1 MKKIILLF
9 VLAAAACTNLGAQ
22 NKLDRFFN
30 KVDRTM
36 AEMDRVEKSMKNLE
50 RAVGIKER
58 RGYRKTQRDYQTGI
72 TTEYRGGVVSSI
84 YCSNVWVEIYE
95 NHVSVYELTRNG
107 QWRSSRFI
115 PRDQYG
121 EFSVCGAIC
130 GVRENVTIKIT
141 NNRERT
147 MIWFWWGDKVIK
159 GFTVRASY
167 MQSHKH

>member
-1 MKKIILLF
+1 MKKILLF
-9 VLAAAACTNLGAQ
+9 IVVLAAAACTTLSAQ
-22 NKLDRFFN
+22 NKVDRFFN

-58 RGYRKTQRDYQTGI
+58 RGHRTTKRDYQLGI
-72 TTEYRGGVVSSI
+72 TAEYRGGVLSSV
-84 YCSNVWVEIYE
+84 YCDNVWVEVYE
-95 NHVSVYELTRNG
+95 NHVSVYELSRNE
-107 QWRSSRFI
+107 WRCSRFI
-115 PRDQYG
+115 PRDTYG
-121 EFSVCGAIC
+121 EFSVGGAVCGA
-130 GVRENVTIKIT
+130 RKNVVIKIT

-147 MIWFWWGDKVIK
+147 MIWFWWNDKMIK